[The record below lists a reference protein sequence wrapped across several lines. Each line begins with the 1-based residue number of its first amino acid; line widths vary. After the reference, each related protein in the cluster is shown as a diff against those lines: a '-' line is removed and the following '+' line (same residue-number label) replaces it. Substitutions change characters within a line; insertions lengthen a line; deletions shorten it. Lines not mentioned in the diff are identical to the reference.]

1 MEGAEMAVVTA
12 MEQAVDAGTT
22 AVADVNLTTY
32 AVPSVSAPVP
42 ATLYESSVPA
52 VAAPVKVAEPQL
64 VATLAD
70 AAVVP
75 ARMPGSVS
83 VTIVPCA
90 SSDVA
95 LKPYVNVAIAV

>member
-1 MEGAEMAVVTA
+1 MEHAVLAARMAP
-12 MEQAVDAGTT
+12 
-22 AVADVNLTTY
+22 ADVHLTAY
-32 AVPSVSAPVP
+32 AVPSTSAPVP
-42 ATLYESSVPA
+42 ATLYASSVPA
-52 VAAPVKVAEPQL
+52 EAAPVKVAEPQV
-64 VATLAD
+64 VATLVD